1 MKIICQQDSKQASLI
16 LTASL
21 FRLPRLV
28 RVVSA
33 ALSVVPGAMVETTG
47 MFRLRTTITGPAS
60 FMNEALAAALS
71 ALYSSSRYTAS
82 R

>member
-1 MKIICQQDSKQASLI
+1 MKIICPQGNKQASLI

-21 FRLPRLV
+21 FRLPRLA

-33 ALSVVPGAMVETTG
+33 ALSVVPGAVVETTG
-47 MFRLRTTITGPAS
+47 MFRMRTTTTGPAS
-60 FMNEALAAALS
+60 FINEALAAALS
-71 ALYSSSRYTAS
+71 ALYPSSRYTAS